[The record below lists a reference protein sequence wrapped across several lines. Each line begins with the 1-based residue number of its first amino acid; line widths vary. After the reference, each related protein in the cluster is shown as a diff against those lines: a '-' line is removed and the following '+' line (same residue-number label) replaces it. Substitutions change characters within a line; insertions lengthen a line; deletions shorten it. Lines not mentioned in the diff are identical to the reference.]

1 MELKDYFKIIKQ
13 SLAVIIALFVLGG
26 LGGYLWA
33 KKQPIK
39 YETSASAV
47 VDKPSTAAAA
57 GETYRYDKYY
67 ALQASGLF
75 ADSLA
80 AWLSSPSGVHEA
92 YEKAGLPVP
101 EISLKKLS
109 QTFRVNREPTSS
121 LVVSIVDTD
130 QSRSEKLA
138 NAAMSAL
145 EEQLT
150 AQRSDED
157 PDQFF
162 TLAKNQVVTG
172 KVKASPAVNSVLGA
186 LGGLILG
193 LIYAFGRAYLKD

>member
-1 MELKDYFKIIKQ
+1 MELRDYLKIINQ
-13 SLAVIIALFVLGG
+13 SIAVIISLFIIGSLA
-26 LGGYLWA
+26 GYLWA

-57 GETYRYDKYY
+57 GDTYRYDKYY

-80 AWLSSPSGVHEA
+80 AWLSSPSGVYEA

-101 EISLKKLS
+101 DISLKKLS

-130 QSRSEKLA
+130 QLRGEKLA
-138 NAAMSAL
+138 NAAISAM
-145 EEQLT
+145 EEQLI

-162 TLAKNQVVTG
+162 TLAKNQVVSG
-172 KVKASPAVNSVLGA
+172 KVKVNPAVNLVLGA

-193 LIYAFGRAYLKD
+193 LIYAFGRAYLKN